1 MADFEFNIV
10 KGKLAYYASLPAAND
25 ALIAVLLK
33 STGLEAD
40 SVLKDYDN
48 LQTLLAASND
58 EATFTN
64 YTRKTLTGVTAAVDD
79 TNDRVDVDADDLSWA
94 TAGGAANNTLSKLLI
109 CYDPDTTGG
118 TDADLIPLT
127 AHDISV
133 TTDGTTLNIAFPSGG
148 FYRAA

>member
-10 KGKLAYYASLPAAND
+10 KGRMAYYAALPAAND

-33 STGLEAD
+33 SSGLEAD
-40 SVLKDYDN
+40 GALKDYDN
-48 LQTLLAASND
+48 LSVLLAGTTD

-64 YTRKTLTGVTAAVDD
+64 YARKTLTSVTATVDD

-94 TAGGAANNTLSKLLI
+94 TAGGASNNTLGKLLI

-148 FYRAA
+148 FYRAT

>member
-1 MADFEFNIV
+1 MADFEFNV
-10 KGKLAYYASLPAAND
+10 AKGKTGYYGGLPGASDGLV
-25 ALIAVLLK
+25 AVLLQ
-33 STGLEAD
+33 SAGLEAD
-40 SVLKDYDN
+40 GTLKDYDT
-48 LQTLLAASND
+48 LAALLAGASD

-64 YTRKTLTGVTAAVDD
+64 YARKTLSSVSWLVDD
-79 TNDRVDVDADDLSWA
+79 TNDRGDLDADDLSWA
-94 TAGGAANNTLSKLLI
+94 AAGGAVNNTLAKLVI

-133 TTDGTTLNIAFPSGG
+133 TTDGTTLNVAFAVGG